1 MNLNVDSISDALT
14 AQVGGIGAAPGPNQ
28 SDSVACFEATY
39 GTVPKCT
46 DKDNTNAGS
55 ETLSA
60 ELRPRHRAWK
70 EAADLILRPLE
81 TAMLSK
87 NVTCWR
93 PELTGA
99 VHWSIGSLGENV
111 TEAFKN
117 VTKKVTISICCSCI
131 LCLRAVLPLCE

>member
-1 MNLNVDSISDALT
+1 MQQILLRTAEYSAIATMNLNVDSISDALT

-99 VHWSIGSLGENV
+99 VYWSGRPEGGI
-111 TEAFKN
+111 
-117 VTKKVTISICCSCI
+117 
-131 LCLRAVLPLCE
+131 PLLALVNRIVG